1 MPAPTAPLKPAAAV
15 TDETNNAAQLP
26 QADEEGDTGFALEGM
41 DTLPTDATS
50 ILQPL
55 AVPRAAAADSGAD
68 ADADM
73 DIDEESKP
81 RFGPVAGGGDSTT
94 TTTTHVQTRKVPIP
108 PHRMTPLKSAWPKI
122 YTPLIEHLKLQVRM
136 NPKQKRVELRTS
148 RHTTDDGAIQKGE
161 DVSKLPCCGG
171 VER

>member
-1 MPAPTAPLKPAAAV
+1 MPAPTAPLKPAGAVAAV
-15 TDETNNAAQLP
+15 TDETNNAARLP
-26 QADEEGDTGFALEGM
+26 QADEEDAGFALEGM

-50 ILQPL
+50 VLQPSL
-55 AVPRAAAADSGAD
+55 AAPLVLDSGAD

-81 RFGPVAGGGDSTT
+81 RFGPVADSGAAG
-94 TTTTHVQTRKVPIP
+94 THVQTRKVPIP

-161 DVSKLPCCGG
+161 DVSKLPCCCG